1 MIFWPVQG
9 CSHSGASC
17 CWGWHNWLVSLW
29 RASPRHSPLETGNAV
44 ISSGGHGAQLVY
56 CFRMWGSL
64 FSEVAVLD
72 WNRVDWGR
80 GSRRQKENI
89 WKEINTSTHCSALY
103 SSLYFMITYWTNKT
117 LPIDEWRN
125 KLRLRHK
132 LWHRSAITAPDAYIH
147 LAKQIV
153 SPWLSRHNISYRYT
167 NWAHGLCTNTTTG
180 SAIGPYQ

>member
-1 MIFWPVQG
+1 MLLRLAQPVGEFVEGFAPSQSIRDRE
-9 CSHSGASC
+9 CSDKQRRARGTI
-17 CWGWHNWLVSLW
+17 SL
-29 RASPRHSPLETGNAV
+29 LL
-44 ISSGGHGAQLVY
+44 Q
-56 CFRMWGSL
+56 MWGSL

-103 SSLYFMITYWTNKT
+103 SSLYFMTTYWTNKT

-125 KLRLRHK
+125 KLRLRQK